1 MNNNSS
7 ISNCRENPLRAD
19 MDLVNQM
26 SEWERL
32 NGKIVTEPLMSHDE
46 LIKQRSCRSLNEE
59 ACDINAKK
67 NKQRLKQLQRE
78 ADFKKRSNASL
89 N

>member
-7 ISNCRENPLRAD
+7 ISNFRENPLRAE

-26 SEWERL
+26 AEWERV
-32 NGKIVTEPLMSHDE
+32 NGKIVTEPLMSHDD
-46 LIKQRSCRSLNEE
+46 LINQRRGKSLNEE

-67 NKQRLKQLQRE
+67 HKKMLKQLQRE
-78 ADFKKRSNASL
+78 AEFKKQNKVS
-89 N
+89 